1 MRKNLLL
8 LSLLIAGLSF
18 MAFKFMIPNETNC
31 KMNVEPIASN
41 QEFMTSLLD
50 FSYIADPEDLLY
62 KVESR
67 FLATISKSD
76 LDKAKT
82 IIDILPRKAT
92 NNIKAYN
99 YSRVSIL
106 DDHIETDRRAI
117 ADNEILTTAQINLI
131 QSTNDSGN
139 IYIRSDYENNNGLRN
154 YNYLTYFISV
164 VPDQQAFYNDGYASL
179 INYLKTNSA
188 EEVKVITK
196 DGLKGGKVQF
206 TITKEGL
213 ISNVS
218 LTSTSGYTSVDKVLV
233 ETIENIPGEWTPASN
248 GSGEKVDQEYVFFFG
263 IEGC

>member
-1 MRKNLLL
+1 MKKNLIL
-8 LSLLIAGLSF
+8 LSFLIAGLSF
-18 MAFKFMIPNETNC
+18 MAFKYMAPKETKC
-31 KMNVEPIASN
+31 KIVAKPMTMN
-41 QEFMTSLLD
+41 QEVFTD
-50 FSYIADPEDLLY
+50 FLNFDYPADPDELLY

-67 FLATISKSD
+67 FLARISKSE

-92 NNIKAYN
+92 NNIQAYN

-117 ADNEILTTAQINLI
+117 ADNEILTKAQINLI

-139 IYIRSDYENNNGLRN
+139 IYIRSDYENKNGLN
-154 YNYLTYFISV
+154 DYLTYFISV
-164 VPDQQAFYNDGYASL
+164 VPEQQAFYNDGYASL
-179 INYLKTNSA
+179 INYLKANTA

-218 LTSTSGYTSVDKVLV
+218 LTSTSGYKSVDKVLV

-248 GSGEKVDQEYVFFFG
+248 GSGKKVDQEYVFFFG
-263 IEGC
+263 MEGC